1 MSEKEELIIKIIFYA
16 IQKGDQD
23 LWNILVDYLKDYRHL
38 YPKLLERFAHVILT
52 KDPKE
57 DGVGKSLERID
68 GQASPFREG

>member
-52 KDPKE
+52 KDPKME
-57 DGVGKSLERID
+57 LVKALKELTVKLLPLGRGS
-68 GQASPFREG
+68 